1 MFEAER
7 SVLWRSPSR
16 FSQASPR
23 SATLR
28 VRPSWLSNRF
38 PGLMSRW
45 IRLFPWIWARA
56 PKSCNNQLFF
66 LSGGASS
73 GCVFTL
79 SSQDP
84 RSPPRMS
91 SNATTSLS
99 PSRSTAMPTSLR
111 MFGWTNSVI
120 SATSFSMDA
129 TSFIFSFGVTAD
141 SNFGVFTATS
151 SPEALSVPTTTT
163 PKPPFPSTLALSI
176 RMTRPLSS
184 LTCCTVVRLSRYH
197 SRPTSSRSTMT
208 TAAGVMNSAAGH
220 LCCSAALLLSAGV
233 LVSLRSCSSSF
244 FSTPAILR
252 LPLFLATAS
261 GVLPSLSVTS
271 RSAPRECSNRRV
283 SALPPSAAK
292 CTAVHPLVLSSVLS
306 ASRLTAP
313 EDTRR
318 WISALSPALAA
329 SQRATRGA
337 SVLAGP
343 DAPILRGPNRTPPI
357 MMPIAAARRAMTMII
372 TAQWSEPAMSFCRRP
387 GC

>member
-1 MFEAER
+1 
-7 SVLWRSPSR
+7 
-16 FSQASPR
+16 
-23 SATLR
+23 
-28 VRPSWLSNRF
+28 
-38 PGLMSRW
+38 MSRW
-45 IRLFPWIWARA
+45 VRLFLWMKARA
-56 PKSCNNQLFF
+56 LKSWRSHLSR
-66 LSGGASS
+66 LSGGARS
-73 GCVFTL
+73 GSASAL
-79 SSQDP
+79 SSHCP
-84 RSPPRMS
+84 RSPPGMS
-91 SNATTSLS
+91 SMTMTRLVSSEYWATPTPSSFTILEWGSFVIVAISCSEDTSDFLFSASS
-99 PSRSTAMPTSLR
+99 PANMGNL
-111 MFGWTNSVI
+111 
-120 SATSFSMDA
+120 
-129 TSFIFSFGVTAD
+129 
-141 SNFGVFTATS
+141 TATS
-151 SPEALSVPTTTT
+151 SLEALSVPTTTT
-163 PKPPFPSTLALSI
+163 PKPPLPNSRPFEYI
-176 RMTRPLSS
+176 RIFRPLSS
-184 LTCCTVVRLSRYH
+184 LTSCTVVRLNRYH
-197 SRPTSSRSTMT
+197 SRPISKRSTVA
-208 TAAGVMNSAAGH
+208 TAARVMNSAAGH